1 MKNLSLIVLF
11 SAIFSAS
18 TATAAPTLN
27 SYPTAAAT
35 IYIDFDGHDVNSSMW
50 NYGTPFSCL
59 PATMTDAQITEAFNR
74 IAEDFRPFNIN
85 VTTDLSKFLAAP
97 LSQRIRVVVTPTSAW
112 YAGVAGIAYV
122 TSFSW
127 GDDTPAFVFSD
138 RLGNNAK
145 RVAEAVS
152 HETGHTLGL
161 YHQSAYTSTC
171 TLTSA
176 YHTGIGT
183 GETSWGPIMGN
194 VASRNATQW
203 NFGPTP
209 NGCTFLQDNLS
220 IITTTNGFGYRP
232 DDYADLYT
240 SASPV
245 IISNNLFNR
254 AGVISTAADKDYFR
268 FDLSQRGRLKLNV
281 TPFNV
286 GTGNSGANLDVKI
299 ILQDAKGTEIKIYDI
314 ADSLNARIDT
324 TLSAGTYYVIID
336 GTGNV
341 NAGNDYGSLGAYT
354 IGGTYSGTTTT
365 TTTSTTTSST
375 NNAVVTGIKV
385 KQGNKLNWNTN
396 NLKETAAI
404 SVMVATEEGDF
415 KEIARPA
422 LNTKSYVHQVI
433 APAAYTY
440 MLKFIEKD
448 GAVQFSN
455 TVTID
460 NKNDGAGIFTIIK
473 QAQQPVIVNAAEA
486 YEYQVVNNFGH
497 VVLSGK
503 AAAGTKTIDVRNQ
516 PAGIYNLRLLNE
528 TENRTEKFM
537 NK

>member
-1 MKNLSLIVLF
+1 MKNLSLMLLF
-11 SAIFSAS
+11 AAIFTAS

-27 SYPTAAAT
+27 SYPAAT
-35 IYIDFDGHDVNSSMW
+35 ATLYLDFDGHDVTSSMW

-59 PATMTDAQITEAFNR
+59 PAVMTDAQITEAFNR
-74 IAEDFRPFNIN
+74 VAEDFRPFNIN
-85 VTTDLSKFLAAP
+85 VTTDLAKFLASP
-97 LSQRIRVVVTPTSAW
+97 ISQRIRVVVTPTSAW

-122 TSFSW
+122 TSFTW

-145 RVAEAVS
+145 KVAEAVS
-152 HETGHTLGL
+152 HESGHTLGL

-194 VASRNATQW
+194 VASRNTTQW

-209 NGCTFLQDNLS
+209 NGCSYRQDNLS
-220 IITTTNGFGYRP
+220 VITTTNGFGYRP

-240 SASPV
+240 NASPM
-245 IISNNLFNR
+245 IISNNVFSK
-254 AGVISTAADKDYFR
+254 AGVISTTADKDYFR
-268 FDLSQRGRLKLNV
+268 FDLSQKGMVNMNV
-281 TPFNV
+281 IPFGV
-286 GTGNSGANLDVKI
+286 AAGNSGANLDVKI
-299 ILQDAKGTEIKIYDI
+299 ILQDAKGTAISTYEI

-336 GTGNV
+336 GSGNV

-354 IGGTYSGTTTT
+354 IDGTYSGTSTS
-365 TTTSTTTSST
+365 TTTSTTTSS
-375 NNAVVTGIKV
+375 NSNAVVTGIRV
-385 KQGNKLNWNTN
+385 KNGNKINWNTT
-396 NLKETAAI
+396 NLTGTAAI
-404 SVMVATEEGDF
+404 SVMVATEEGGF

-422 LNTKSYVHQVI
+422 LNTNSFVHQVV
-433 APAAYTY
+433 AAAAYTY

-448 GAVQFSN
+448 GSVQFSN
-455 TVTID
+455 SVTIE
-460 NKNDGAGIFTIIK
+460 NKNDGAGIFKVIK
-473 QAQQPVIVNAAEA
+473 LAQQPVIVNAAEA

-497 VVLSGK
+497 VVMAGK
-503 AAAGTKTIDVRNQ
+503 ATAGTKTIDVRNQ
-516 PAGIYNLRLLNE
+516 PAGIYNLRLVNE